1 MKRLRIL
8 GSRGKRAVLSS
19 GIQSSRVA
27 ETVCGKSE
35 RTKQQGRIGR
45 TDTKTEK
52 VNGEDG
58 EYARG
63 FGEKKVVHVGEKR
76 KYDESER
83 NPTKEKI

>member
-8 GSRGKRAVLSS
+8 GSRGKHAVLSS
-19 GIQSSRVA
+19 GIQSSRAA

-52 VNGEDG
+52 VSGEGG
-58 EYARG
+58 EYARS
-63 FGEKKVVHVGEKR
+63 FGEIKGVHVGEK
-76 KYDESER
+76 
-83 NPTKEKI
+83 KEI